1 MTLTTAMMVALLLG
15 QTPADAGGGP
25 SAPTAPADQTPA
37 SQMPVLPADAT
48 GPVISLDEALQVA
61 SERNLD
67 LQALS
72 GQLKQA
78 EEISW
83 KALSLYLPQV
93 VAQGTYTRQD
103 EVLADFPFPLHAA
116 SPQPPGLPP
125 GVTAYDL
132 VGLASVEQQKRD
144 LWAAS
149 VSLTQTLV
157 SARLFFGIGSAKDSE
172 RAATLNLENGRR
184 QVLFGVA
191 RAYYATAALKE
202 TVGVSQRLLEI
213 AQRQEHDARVR
224 YTAGAI
230 AKVGLIRAQIDRA
243 RAEEDVKRTR
253 AAYLSA
259 KVALA
264 ALMARDTA
272 FEVEDPPEPS
282 LPSTDLDTLVNQG
295 MESRPD
301 LKAYK
306 YAVAAEE
313 GNKKSQWSRYLPDLQ
328 FFARYQYA
336 NQIQLNGNHD
346 AWYGGLQAQWT
357 ILDGFRRESDIR
369 EAGGR
374 VDEARA
380 RAEGAVVA
388 LRRDVTQALLDLE
401 SARANAQKSREQRDL
416 AAENQRLVDVAYRAG
431 TATAVEQADA
441 TAQLR
446 NAEIQV
452 ATDNLN
458 AQLAALEVLN
468 TIGSFN
474 PRKP

>member
-1 MTLTTAMMVALLLG
+1 MTLTTAMMVGLLLG
-15 QTPADAGGGP
+15 QTPTDAP
-25 SAPTAPADQTPA
+25 ASPAPPADQTGQPPA

-48 GPVISLDEALQVA
+48 GPVITLDQALQVA

-72 GQLKQA
+72 AQLKQA
-78 EEISW
+78 EEITW
-83 KALSLYLPQV
+83 KALSLYMPQV

-103 EVLADFPFPLHAA
+103 EVRVDTPFPLHAA
-116 SPQPPGLPP
+116 TPQPPGLPP
-125 GVTAYDL
+125 GITAYDQ
-132 VGLASVEQQKRD
+132 VGLISIEEQKNNLLGAQ
-144 LWAAS
+144 
-149 VSLTQTLV
+149 VNLTQTLV
-157 SARLFFGIGSAKDSE
+157 SARLYFAIGSAKDTQK
-172 RAATLNLENGRR
+172 ATVLNLENGRR

-191 RAYYATAALKE
+191 RAYYGTAALKE

-213 AQRQEHDARVR
+213 AQRQEHDAQVR

-243 RAEEDVKRTR
+243 RAEEDLKRTR
-253 AAYLSA
+253 ANYLSA

-264 ALMARDTA
+264 ALLARDTA
-272 FEVEDPPEPS
+272 FEVEGPPEPV

-295 MESRPD
+295 MDARPD
-301 LKAYK
+301 LRAYK
-306 YAVAAEE
+306 YSVSAEE
-313 GNKKSQWSRYLPDLQ
+313 KNKKSQWSRYLPDVQL
-328 FFARYQYA
+328 FGRYQRA
-336 NQIQLNGNHD
+336 NQIGLNGKHG
-346 AWYGGLQAQWT
+346 AWYGGVQLQWVL
-357 ILDGFRRESDIR
+357 LDGFRRESDIR
-369 EAGGR
+369 ESNGR
-374 VDEARA
+374 VAEAKA
-380 RAEGAVVA
+380 RAEGAVVG

-452 ATDNLN
+452 TTDTLN
-458 AQLAALEVLN
+458 AQLAALQVLN